1 MLVTRSL
8 RPRPTHLGG
17 TCSVRTLL
25 VRQCLISP
33 TYSPYSLIHT
43 TGGQSYKK
51 VYARVDKLSYSP
63 LEGNKP
69 KAKRTTRDRGR
80 LGEKNDYDEA
90 LIMQLEAREKIRKE
104 FQDGLDA
111 MELAGHG
118 QSEFRSKAIRREDG
132 LT

>member
-8 RPRPTHLGG
+8 RPRPTHLGE

-25 VRQCLISP
+25 VRQRLISP
-33 TYSPYSLIHT
+33 TYSPCSLIHT

-51 VYARVDKLSYSP
+51 VYVRVDKLSNAS

-69 KAKRTTRDRGR
+69 KAKRTTSDRGR
-80 LGEKNDYDEA
+80 LGERRDYDEA
-90 LIMQLEAREKIRKE
+90 LIMQLEPREKIRKE

-111 MELAGHG
+111 MESAGNG
-118 QSEFRSKAIRREDG
+118 QGELICTGK
-132 LT
+132 